1 MKVII
6 ELEISDC
13 KKCPHFE
20 YKGTSWGEDVYV
32 CNKLD
37 REVSGDGIHD
47 SCPYIKSTMEKL
59 WNKNYKQ

>member
-20 YKGTSWGEDVYV
+20 YKGTSWEIFLFKTYR
-32 CNKLD
+32 KL
-37 REVSGDGIHD
+37 
-47 SCPYIKSTMEKL
+47 
-59 WNKNYKQ
+59 